1 MDSPAFMSKTS
12 MPLSFLYMVCWL
24 YSAINRPAFLAY
36 LSILISPSWST
47 SGFLNF
53 SLEISLGS
61 TKCIPTSSHS
71 SIKSATDISD
81 IFGSVYGIFFSL
93 PKRETTTKFD

>member
-12 MPLSFLYMVCWL
+12 RPLSLLEMVCWL

-36 LSILISPSWST
+36 LSILISPSCWST
-47 SGFLNF
+47 SGFLSF

-61 TKCIPTSSHS
+61 TDCISTSSLS

-81 IFGSVYGIFFSL
+81 IFGSVYRIFFGKLNLNS
-93 PKRETTTKFD
+93 